1 MSTKTTFKRIALVAV
16 AAMGFGLLSVV
27 PSSAAHTYQA
37 DVLSVSA
44 ATSAITMGST
54 ASVTVTQA
62 FIAATTQTSTDSITV
77 TASFTAA
84 PVGTVAADLGN
95 FVFSAGSNTSNN
107 VGTRTFSVD
116 PIAVSAY
123 TSASYTITLTP
134 TVAGTYVVKFNPTG
148 ADSDTQA
155 LNATAQT
162 WTVTVAA
169 AAAAGAPDSTST
181 ALMAKGRTSISAGS
195 ADQTVLVP
203 MAVGSAVA
211 VIDVTPLVGGLAT
224 TGSTSVTAVLTGPGT
239 LGMSGTD
246 GTAAASV
253 GKSFTYTHTAAGHVY
268 VYVWADGTSGTASIA
283 VSLGSVLV
291 GTKTVKFYGAAAS
304 VTTTQM
310 DTVVDSGSGAA
321 STGVLVATVKDAA
334 GNVVPS
340 AALFVISSSS
350 AVFASGTATTG
361 SAGTATISV
370 LGLAAGTAT
379 LTVQSYAAGSAAGT
393 TGFSAPAVSVRAGD
407 DLASSVALTLDK
419 ATYAAGEAAVLT
431 VTVKDAAGNLVA
443 SGTQSIFTAAGATS
457 TRATGGV
464 SLPGASFVSAG
475 STYGVMTYKINA
487 PTTQGAFTI
496 SATLGGDLLS
506 AGSAVSV
513 SATVDPSAAETA
525 AVAAAVA
532 NAAAAAA
539 TAKTNADAAAA
550 TAAANAAAAAAAAKA
565 NADAAAVIAAANAA
579 AAAAAIVAAAD
590 IASAAVDAAAEATD
604 AANAATDAAN
614 AAAEAAD
621 AATAAAQDAAD
632 AVASLATAVA
642 ELMADLKA
650 QIAAQKA
657 AITALTNLVIKIQKK
672 LKA

>member
-84 PVGTVAADLGN
+84 PVGTVAGDLGN

-123 TSASYTITLTP
+123 TSASYTIKLTP
-134 TVAGTYVVKFNPTG
+134 TVAGTYVVKFNPAS
-148 ADSDTQA
+148 ADAADTQA

-169 AAAAGAPDSTST
+169 AAAAGLPDSTST
-181 ALMAKGRTSISAGS
+181 ALMAKGITPLSAGS
-195 ADQTVLVP
+195 ADATVLVP

-211 VIDVTPLVGGLAT
+211 VIDVTPLITTTIAT

-239 LGMSGTD
+239 LGMNGTPSS
-246 GTAAASV
+246 AAPSV
-253 GKSFTYTHTAAGHVY
+253 GKSFTYTHTSNGHVY

-283 VSLGSVLV
+283 LSLGSVSL

-304 VTTTQM
+304 VTTTNM

-321 STGVLVATVKDAA
+321 LTPVLVATVKDAN
-334 GNVVPS
+334 GNAVPS
-340 AALFVISSSS
+340 VPLFVISSSS

-379 LTVQSYAAGSAAGT
+379 LTVQNVAAGSTAT
-393 TGFSAPAVSVRAGD
+393 FSAPAVSVRAGD
-407 DLASSVALTLDK
+407 DVASSVALTLDK
-419 ATYAAGEAAVLT
+419 ATYSQGEAAVLT
-431 VTVKDAAGNLVA
+431 VTVKDAAGNNVA
-443 SGTQSIFTAAGATS
+443 AGTQDIFTAAGATS
-457 TRATGGV
+457 TRVTAGA
-464 SLPGASFVSAG
+464 SLPLASFVSVV
-475 STYGVMTYKINA
+475 SSYGVTTY
-487 PTTQGAFTI
+487 
-496 SATLGGDLLS
+496 
-506 AGSAVSV
+506 
-513 SATVDPSAAETA
+513 
-525 AVAAAVA
+525 
-532 NAAAAAA
+532 
-539 TAKTNADAAAA
+539 
-550 TAAANAAAAAAAAKA
+550 
-565 NADAAAVIAAANAA
+565 
-579 AAAAAIVAAAD
+579 
-590 IASAAVDAAAEATD
+590 
-604 AANAATDAAN
+604 
-614 AAAEAAD
+614 
-621 AATAAAQDAAD
+621 
-632 AVASLATAVA
+632 
-642 ELMADLKA
+642 
-650 QIAAQKA
+650 
-657 AITALTNLVIKIQKK
+657 
-672 LKA
+672 